1 MSERVLLRSKYSS
14 NYGNKNM
21 HEHLKGMVEIKEQKQ
36 GKEKEWVRVD
46 QKYCIIPQK
55 C

>member
-1 MSERVLLRSKYSS
+1 
-14 NYGNKNM
+14 M